1 MWKRRREG
9 ARSCKGKAGAG
20 AAGAEQEAGRG
31 PCVPPAAAGRR
42 QTWIA
47 GPFAAASA
55 SGLCSGKARAQPG
68 LSHSPE
74 RAQIALHP
82 LLVLGS
88 RFGSSCLCLPL
99 QGRRLPPGLG
109 NGRVSIR
116 DSRNRLWAA
125 AERGHPLGNAARPLV
140 APRNFPSL
148 RVRSRESP
156 RPTPPQLA
164 RSSPARREDLEPP
177 RLARSRGPCTF
188 PQRLQGDLPGAP
200 ERRAVPLSP
209 RRSGTA
215 SFFWTSPLPGVG
227 VVLSSGQPLSSFRC
241 RLPGWA
247 SYWRNPLGPSSLR
260 TGLSTETARVL
271 LGFPNPPECNSVLDG
286 VRLELREGQRCE
298 ELRWWHLP
306 SDFLEKAPLSR
317 WGFRPGSL

>member
-209 RRSGTA
+209 RRSGNCL
-215 SFFWTSPLPGVG
+215 FLLD
-227 VVLSSGQPLSSFRC
+227 LSSARGGGGTVVGAALIQLQMPPPRMGQL
-241 RLPGWA
+241 
-247 SYWRNPLGPSSLR
+247 
-260 TGLSTETARVL
+260 
-271 LGFPNPPECNSVLDG
+271 
-286 VRLELREGQRCE
+286 
-298 ELRWWHLP
+298 
-306 SDFLEKAPLSR
+306 LEKPIGAIQSQDWSEHRDSPRAP
-317 WGFRPGSL
+317 WFPKPT